1 MGDRQCVFGESLM
14 DRVIIIII
22 IIGGQDSL
30 TLLDLI
36 ILYTGTSLDPLQL
49 NNVEVDH
56 IYQQGNTG
64 TV

>member
-1 MGDRQCVFGESLM
+1 M